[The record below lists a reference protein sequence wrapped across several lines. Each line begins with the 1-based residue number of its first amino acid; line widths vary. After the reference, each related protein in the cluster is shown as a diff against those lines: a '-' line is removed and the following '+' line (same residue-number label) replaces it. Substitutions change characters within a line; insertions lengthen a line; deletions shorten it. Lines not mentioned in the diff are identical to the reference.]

1 MNGAIMHKLS
11 DVVHVDLNVLV
22 SLSLNWVIIDA
33 NGSLIIIVD
42 NS

>member
-11 DVVHVDLNVLV
+11 DVMHMDLSVLG
-22 SLSLNWVIIDA
+22 SFSLNLIIA
-33 NGSLIIIVD
+33 HLNGAIIIIVD